1 VDSGRLTQ
9 PIYAS
14 LLRRSG
20 QVTLTD
26 PGPAHVL
33 REGVCRKGRRVA
45 HGMGGRKWGSARSQC
60 GSLAS

>member
-1 VDSGRLTQ
+1 MDSGRLTQ
-9 PIYAS
+9 PTCAS

-26 PGPAHVL
+26 PGPAHVV

-45 HGMGGRKWGSARSQC
+45 HSMG
-60 GSLAS
+60 